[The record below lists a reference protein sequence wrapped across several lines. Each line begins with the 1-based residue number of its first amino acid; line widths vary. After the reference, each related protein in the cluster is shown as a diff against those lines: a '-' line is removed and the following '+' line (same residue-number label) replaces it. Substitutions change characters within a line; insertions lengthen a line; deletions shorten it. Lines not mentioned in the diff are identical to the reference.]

1 MNKLLRFARAF
12 AKPEIAW
19 TAAIGSGAIAIAVAT
34 AGIPT
39 TLVDFFGKGSAP
51 NEFDE
56 ILVDAQ
62 LCWFCHGGYPEPA
75 APHESW
81 SASMMGQA
89 ARDPVFWAALAV
101 ANQDADFAGD
111 FCLRC
116 HVPNGW
122 LNGRSEPPD
131 GSLLE
136 GSDFDGVSCIVCH
149 RMVDPVYTPG
159 QSPPDDLDTLNVL
172 AFPPTEP
179 GNASIVLDRLDR
191 RRGPLVLD
199 SGFTFH
205 EWRYSP
211 FHTKAEHCGTC
222 HDVSNP
228 VFSKQPNGDYIINP
242 NGYAHPTG
250 NRQDMY
256 PLDRTYSEW
265 TQSDFADGPI
275 DMTGRFGGDNPLVST
290 CQDCHMPTT
299 TGYAANPILAD
310 ERTHLPQHFFNGGNT
325 WVLRAVRNLYPDE
338 TTYLSAQSVADSINR
353 AKDMLAKA
361 GDMTLSV
368 QNGLLNVRITN
379 QTGHKLPGGYHEG
392 RRMWINVQF
401 LDGQDQIIAERGAYD
416 ILTAELTTGDTK
428 VYEAHHGLD
437 AYMAAQTGKPVGES
451 FHHVLNN
458 KIYKDNRI
466 PPRGFT
472 NANFAAINA
481 SPVGATYA
489 DGQHWD
495 DTSYSLPAG
504 AVKARV
510 NVYYQTT
517 SKEYIEFLRD
527 MNTTN
532 TAGQIAYDQWA
543 LTGKSEPALM
553 DTGLIN
559 LCVADFNN
567 DSVVDFFDYLDF
579 VAAFSS
585 NAPEADFNSDTVVD
599 FFDYLDFVAAFSS
612 GC

>member
-1 MNKLLRFARAF
+1 
-12 AKPEIAW
+12 
-19 TAAIGSGAIAIAVAT
+19 
-34 AGIPT
+34 
-39 TLVDFFGKGSAP
+39 
-51 NEFDE
+51 
-56 ILVDAQ
+56 
-62 LCWFCHGGYPEPA
+62 
-75 APHESW
+75 
-81 SASMMGQA
+81 
-89 ARDPVFWAALAV
+89 
-101 ANQDADFAGD
+101 
-111 FCLRC
+111 
-116 HVPNGW
+116 
-122 LNGRSEPPD
+122 
-131 GSLLE
+131 
-136 GSDFDGVSCIVCH
+136 
-149 RMVDPVYTPG
+149 
-159 QSPPDDLDTLNVL
+159 
-172 AFPPTEP
+172 
-179 GNASIVLDRLDR
+179 
-191 RRGPLVLD
+191 
-199 SGFTFH
+199 
-205 EWRYSP
+205 
-211 FHTKAEHCGTC
+211 
-222 HDVSNP
+222 
-228 VFSKQPNGDYIINP
+228 
-242 NGYAHPTG
+242 
-250 NRQDMY
+250 MY

-265 TQSDFADGPI
+265 TQSEFAQGPI

-299 TGYAANPILAD
+299 TGYAASPFLAD

-338 TTYLSAQSVADSINR
+338 TTYLTAQTVTDSINR

-368 QNGLLNVRITN
+368 QNGMLNVRITN

-401 LDGQDQIIAERGAYD
+401 LDAQDAIIAERGAYD
-416 ILTAELTTGDTK
+416 FVTADLTTGDTK

-437 AYMAAQTGKPVGES
+437 AYMAGQTGKPVGES

-495 DTSYSLPAG
+495 DTSYSLPSG

-532 TAGQIAYDQWA
+532 TAGQVAYEDR
-543 LTGKSEPALM
+543 K
-553 DTGLIN
+553 
-559 LCVADFNN
+559 
-567 DSVVDFFDYLDF
+567 SVV
-579 VAAFSS
+579 
-585 NAPEADFNSDTVVD
+585 
-599 FFDYLDFVAAFSS
+599 
-612 GC
+612 